1 MTTVEPPQWLVDE
14 TIAVLLAAVDRD
26 VERMTEGL
34 QRISDDGW
42 QSMYGACCGW
52 AEAITRMTGWRE
64 ELGEDSDEG
73 MLVVERLPGT
83 PQNDADPALWASR
96 FVACVANKD
105 AGTSMALFDASIEI
119 GDQHH
124 MDCII
129 QLLAIAGS
137 VGRQKLDDKDGD
149 S

>member
-1 MTTVEPPQWLVDE
+1 MTTVDPPQWLVDE

-52 AEAITRMTGWRE
+52 AEAVTRMAGWRE
-64 ELGEDSDEG
+64 ILGEESADG
-73 MLVVERLPGT
+73 MLVVERLPGASK
-83 PQNDADPALWASR
+83 DDSDPALWASR
-96 FVACVANKD
+96 FVATVANKD
-105 AGTSMALFDASIEI
+105 AGTSMALFDASVEI

-129 QLLAIAGS
+129 QLLSIVGS
-137 VGRQKLDDKDGD
+137 MGRHKLAESGGG